1 MLTNP
6 AGGYKIYETPYHG
19 SGNTYWN
26 GELNMK
32 RAAALILAVC
42 MLALAACGTPA
53 EEDPAVTGEVAANT
67 EITVGETSVIP
78 DYDPANWYI
87 STQST
92 LFSNVYSTL
101 IDVISTDDL
110 QLELRANLAESWE
123 TEEDGMV
130 WVFHLNPD
138 AVYSNGDKVTA
149 EHVKTCFERN
159 MDNPYTMSY
168 VAMID
173 SIEVRDE
180 NTVAFR
186 LAYPWAS
193 VPNCWYMIAVYN
205 VELYDADPE
214 GYMMNPVG
222 SGPYTL
228 ESLDEAA
235 GSYTLKLKD
244 EWWGAEKPA
253 IETINVKAIP
263 DPSTA
268 IISLQSGDIDTY
280 AVYGTNM
287 ALVEGDPN
295 ITTKECISVV
305 PRQLLVNANVEPLN
319 NPLVREAISYAIDYE
334 AVRAATCS
342 GYVSSKDST
351 IVFGTPEMDIPEGVQ
366 GYTYDPDRARE
377 LIAESGLATPID
389 VGELIGGTD
398 NGSAEMVA
406 QYLSE
411 VGIKATVT
419 NYEINAMVQKFM
431 EGSFT
436 LGITTGSGGMSA
448 AENLNNYY
456 GSGQPYNF
464 NKFSNE
470 RVDEIISEMM
480 ATSDE
485 AETVELLSEA
495 LEIIVGECTNFNLG
509 VSAQY
514 IAYNSKYDIP
524 PSYNGIDFIRV
535 R

>member
-1 MLTNP
+1 
-6 AGGYKIYETPYHG
+6 
-19 SGNTYWN
+19 
-26 GELNMK
+26 MK
-32 RAAALILAVC
+32 RAVALILAVS
-42 MLALAACGTPA
+42 MLALAACGSEAGTAATPGTA
-53 EEDPAVTGEVAANT
+53 EGNT
-67 EITVGETSVIP
+67 SITIGETMVVP

-110 QLELRANLAESWE
+110 QLELRPNLAESWE

-193 VPNCWYMIAVYN
+193 VPNCWYMIAIYN
-205 VELYDADPE
+205 VDLYDADPE

-228 ESLDEAA
+228 ESLEEAT
-235 GSYTLKLKD
+235 GNYTLKLKD
-244 EWWGAEKPA
+244 EWWGDEMPT
-253 IETINVKAIP
+253 IETVNVRVIP
-263 DPSTA
+263 DQSTA
-268 IISLQSGDIDTY
+268 IIALQSGTIDTY
-280 AVYGTNM
+280 SVSGNNM
-287 ALVEGDPN
+287 LLIQNDKN
-295 ITTKECISVV
+295 ISTKECISVV
-305 PRQLLVNANVEPLN
+305 PNQLLLNPNVEPLN
-319 NPLVREAISYAIDYE
+319 NPLIREAISYAIDYD
-334 AVRAATCS
+334 AIRNATCS
-342 GYVSSKDST
+342 GFVSSKDST
-351 IVFGTPEMDIPEGVQ
+351 IVFATPERDIPEGVK
-366 GYTYDPDRARE
+366 GYTYDPDKARE
-377 LIAESGLATPID
+377 LIAETGLPTPID
-389 VGELIGGTD
+389 VGEIVGGNT

-406 QYLSE
+406 QYLAD
-411 VGIKATVT
+411 VGINATITQYET
-419 NYEINAMVQKFM
+419 NAAVQKFM
-431 EGSFT
+431 EGSFS
-436 LGITTGSGGMSA
+436 LAITTGSGGMSA

-464 NKFSNE
+464 NRFSNE

-480 ATSDE
+480 ATDDD
-485 AETVELLSEA
+485 ALTDELLAEA
-495 LEIIVGECTNFNLG
+495 LNIVVGEYTNFNLG
-509 VSAQY
+509 VRAQY
-514 IAYNSKYDIP
+514 IAYSSKFEMP
-524 PSYNGIDFIRV
+524 PTYNGIDLIRV